1 MTNWCHGAR
10 AVRLRLH
17 RAGAVLFLRTLDGDQ
32 ITELLMERTR
42 TANVAVV
49 RKDGYAEL
57 AV

>member
-17 RAGAVLFLRTLDGDQ
+17 RAGTVLFLRTLDGQQ
-32 ITELLMERTR
+32 ITEFLMEGRR
-42 TANVAVV
+42 TAKVAVV
-49 RKDGYAEL
+49 GEDGYAEL